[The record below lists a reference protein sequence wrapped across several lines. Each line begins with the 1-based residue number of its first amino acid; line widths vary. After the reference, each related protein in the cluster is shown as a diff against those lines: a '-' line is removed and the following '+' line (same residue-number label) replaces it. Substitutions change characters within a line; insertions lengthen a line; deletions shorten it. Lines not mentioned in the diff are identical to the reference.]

1 MGNLWENYGIYGI
14 FMVISWN
21 FMGNLWDFHGDF
33 MEFYGNFRENVVKLH
48 GFESQERI
56 MDDNY

>member
-1 MGNLWENYGIYGI
+1 MGM

-21 FMGNLWDFHGDF
+21 VAVMGNLWHF
-33 MEFYGNFRENVVKLH
+33 MEFYGNSRENVVKLH
-48 GFESQERI
+48 GFESQELI